1 MSINLITVAGRMA
14 TDPTTNMVNDITCTS
29 FSLASDSKLKDS
41 DGSYITNFYRISAWR
56 RLGENAAK
64 YLHKGDA
71 VTITGD
77 VCIREYTDK
86 NGQRRTAVQI
96 TASQIE
102 YPPRKKEETG
112 APAVPA
118 VQDAPPDDDELPF

>member
-14 TDPTTNMVNDITCTS
+14 SDPTINMVNDISCAS
-29 FSLASDSKLKDS
+29 FSLAADSKLKDTN
-41 DGSYITNFYRISAWR
+41 GNYITNFYRVSAWR
-56 RLGENAAK
+56 KLGDNAAR

-86 NGQRRTAVQI
+86 NGQKRTAVQI
-96 TASQIE
+96 TANQIE
-102 YPPRKKEETG
+102 YPPRSKDTG
-112 APAVPA
+112 SPAPSA
-118 VQDAPPDDDELPF
+118 QDAPPVDDELPF